1 MGGGE
6 GKNERRREEGE
17 GVGWEERRGG
27 MRVGGGVRRVKEE
40 GWVTRERGGERRV
53 RRGREGRE
61 EWFCYCEDEHVFL
74 TSFFLLTP
82 PFQPS
87 DPPAS
92 PRSILKGGRIYE
104 EERAVPLRYRQVSPQ
119 V

>member
-1 MGGGE
+1 MGGEEGRDEGGRRSEEGE
-6 GKNERRREEGE
+6 RVGWEEERGRMRRREEGE

-61 EWFCYCEDEHVFL
+61 EWFCYCEDEHVCI
-74 TSFFLLTP
+74 SNFFLP
-82 PFQPS
+82 PYPS
-87 DPPAS
+87 LPA
-92 PRSILKGGRIYE
+92 L
-104 EERAVPLRYRQVSPQ
+104 
-119 V
+119 